1 MKFILA
7 TVLVIAAVAN
17 ALPYLEE
24 KEYQFL
30 FTKWVSQHSKE
41 YEHTDYFKRYNV
53 FKVNLDRI
61 RRHNARSDTDFTM
74 AMNEFGD
81 MTWEEF
87 YRTKVTG
94 FNDPRSEFLRS
105 QNTED
110 LSHIEVADS
119 VDWTTK
125 GAVTPVKNQG
135 QCGSCWAFS
144 TTGSV
149 EGLHQ
154 IKTGNLVSLSEQQLV
169 DCSGSTG
176 NQGCNGGLMDYGFEY
191 IIKNGICSESAY
203 PYRGVDGSCKSSC
216 TSAVSI
222 TGYKDV
228 ATGSSSALMSAANI
242 GPVSIAIEA
251 DQMGFQFYS
260 GGVFSGSCG
269 TNLDHGVLL
278 VGYGTDGGKDYWKVK
293 NSWGQSWGEQGYI
306 RMTRQGNQC
315 GLLNS
320 ASYPTA

>member
-1 MKFILA
+1 MMKYVAIAVIFCLA
-7 TVLVIAAVAN
+7 FASARDLT
-17 ALPYLEE
+17 E
-24 KEYQFL
+24 KENQFL
-30 FTKWVSQHSKE
+30 FTKWVAQHGKE
-41 YEHTDYFKRYNV
+41 YEHDAFFTRYEIFKT
-53 FKVNLDRI
+53 NLQLI
-61 RRHNARSDTDFTM
+61 KEHNEGDHQWEM

-87 YRTKVTG
+87 YKTHTG
-94 FNDPRSEFLRS
+94 FKHIRNDYARS

-110 LSHIEVADS
+110 LSHVEVADS

-125 GAVTPVKNQG
+125 GAVPPVKNQG

-144 TTGSV
+144 TTGST
-149 EGLHQ
+149 EGAHQ

-191 IIKNGICSESAY
+191 IIKNGGICSESAY

-216 TSAVSI
+216 TSVATVS
-222 TGYKDV
+222 GYKDV
-228 ATGSSSALMSAANI
+228 TVGSASALMSAANI

-260 GGVFSGSCG
+260 GGVFNGSCG

-278 VGYGTDGGKDYWKVK
+278 VGYGSDGGKDYWKVK
-293 NSWGQSWGEQGYI
+293 NSWGQSWGESGYI

-320 ASYPTA
+320 ASYPTV

>member
-1 MKFILA
+1 MKLA
-7 TVLVIAAVAN
+7 VVAIVCCLAVAS
-17 ALPYLEE
+17 AVTPLTE
-24 KEYQFL
+24 KEYQYL
-30 FTKWVSQHSKE
+30 FTKWVAQHSKE
-41 YEHTDYFKRYNV
+41 YEHDTFFTRYEIFKNNM
-53 FKVNLDRI
+53 NLI
-61 RRHNARSDTDFTM
+61 REHEEGDHEWSM

-87 YRTKVTG
+87 YKTHTG
-94 FNDPRSEFLRS
+94 YKHIRNTYARS

-110 LSHIEVADS
+110 LSDVEVADS

-149 EGLHQ
+149 EGAHQ

-191 IIKNGICSESAY
+191 IIQNKGICSETAY

-216 TSAVSI
+216 TAVATVS
-222 TGYKDV
+222 GYKDV
-228 ATGSSSALMSAANI
+228 PVGSSSGLMSAVNQ

-278 VGYGTDGGKDYWKVK
+278 VGYGTDSGKDYWKVK
-293 NSWGQSWGEQGYI
+293 NSWGQSWGEEGYI
-306 RMTRQGNQC
+306 RMTRTGNQC

-320 ASYPTA
+320 ASYPTV